1 MGTPNE
7 RPTVDES
14 AASPERLG
22 KVVPLRVAAQPPPP
36 LEQLVEQTFRIAIGM
51 TALASEVLAEAVAR
65 TLGREPFAEGE
76 APGDE
81 TARPASG
88 VPLVAGAA
96 IGVAL
101 EGAKWG
107 ARAATTMVRSAEL
120 FFSLLTSP
128 GFVQEPLRQAG
139 DRLGGFDARWREQ
152 RPRDEEAAA
161 AFLRLL
167 VPQVVDAALD
177 QIDLNELVAE
187 RIELDRVIDRLDL
200 DRVIARLD
208 IDAIV
213 GPDRPRPDPRTRRRS
228 QAIVERVPVDE
239 IVSRLDLDAIVAS
252 VDLDQVVRRVDI
264 QAVADRI
271 DLQALVRRLDLTAIA
286 SEVIEELD
294 LMQLIQDAVGSM
306 TNETVGG
313 IRVQSMNADRAISRL
328 RERVLGRGG
337 GGEPGATPPASE
349 PSRPGRRRPRTPDP
363 RTGRERVRARR
374 WPAGCRGSAPASS
387 PGSSRTRS
395 ISW

>member
-1 MGTPNE
+1 
-7 RPTVDES
+7 VDGG

-36 LEQLVEQTFRIAIGM
+36 LEQLIEQALRIAIGM

-76 APGDE
+76 TPGDE
-81 TARPASG
+81 TARPATG

-101 EGAKWG
+101 EGARWG

-120 FFSLLTSP
+120 FFSLVTSP
-128 GFVQEPLRQAG
+128 GTVREPLRRVG
-139 DRLGGFDARWREQ
+139 ERLGALDARWREQ

-177 QIDLNELVAE
+177 QVDLNDLVAE
-187 RIELDRVIDRLDL
+187 RIELERVIDRLDL
-200 DRVIARLD
+200 DRVIGRLD
-208 IDAIV
+208 VDAIV
-213 GPDRPRPDPRTRRRS
+213 SRIDLDRIIERVDVR
-228 QAIVERVPVDE
+228 AIVERVPIDE

-286 SEVIEELD
+286 REVIDELD
-294 LMQLIQDAVGSM
+294 LVQLIQDAMGSM

-328 RERVLGRGG
+328 RERLLGRGG
-337 GGEPGATPPASE
+337 GDGDGTTAIAPSDRASAEPAHTKPE
-349 PSRPGRRRPRTPDP
+349 DRP
-363 RTGRERVRARR
+363 
-374 WPAGCRGSAPASS
+374 
-387 PGSSRTRS
+387 
-395 ISW
+395 

>member
-1 MGTPNE
+1 MMGTPNE
-7 RPTVDES
+7 RPTVDEG
-14 AASPERLG
+14 AASPERFG

-36 LEQLVEQTFRIAIGM
+36 LEQLVEQTLRIAIGV
-51 TALASEVLAEAVAR
+51 TALASEVFAEAVAR

-81 TARPASG
+81 TARPVAG

-101 EGAKWG
+101 EGARWG
-107 ARAATTMVRSAEL
+107 ARAATTVVRSAEL
-120 FFSLLTSP
+120 FFSLVTSP
-128 GFVQEPLRQAG
+128 EFVQEPLRQAG
-139 DRLGGFDARWREQ
+139 TRLGALDARWREQ
-152 RPRDEEAAA
+152 RPRDEEAGA

-187 RIELDRVIDRLDL
+187 RIELDRIIDRLDL
-200 DRVIARLD
+200 DRVIGRLD

-213 GPDRPRPDPRTRRRS
+213 ARIDLDRIIERIDV
-228 QAIVERVPVDE
+228 QAIVERLPIDE

-286 SEVIEELD
+286 SEVIEELN
-294 LMQLIQDAVGSM
+294 LMQLIQDAMGSM

-328 RERVLGRGG
+328 RERLLGRGG
-337 GGEPGATPPASE
+337 GDGPAATPAKAPSDPATRGPVDPEPGE
-349 PSRPGRRRPRTPDP
+349 RP
-363 RTGRERVRARR
+363 
-374 WPAGCRGSAPASS
+374 
-387 PGSSRTRS
+387 
-395 ISW
+395 

>member
-1 MGTPNE
+1 M
-7 RPTVDES
+7 DES

-107 ARAATTMVRSAEL
+107 ARAATTMVRSTEL

-161 AFLRLL
+161 SFLRLL

-177 QIDLNELVAE
+177 QIDLNELVGE
-187 RIELDRVIDRLDL
+187 RIDLDAIIDRLDL
-200 DRVIARLD
+200 NRVVASLD

-213 GPDRPRPDPRTRRRS
+213 GRIDLDRILERVDF
-228 QAIVERVPVDE
+228 QAIAERVAVDE
-239 IVSRLDLDAIVAS
+239 IVSRLDLNAIIAS
-252 VDLDQVVRRVDI
+252 VDLDQVVQRVDI
-264 QAVADRI
+264 QAVADGI
-271 DLQALVRRLDLTAIA
+271 DLQALVGRLDLTAIA

-294 LMQLIQDAVGSM
+294 LMHLIQDAVGSM

-328 RERVLGRGG
+328 RDRVLGRGG
-337 GGEPGATPPASE
+337 GPGETPAPPSDPATGKSQADEPGD
-349 PSRPGRRRPRTPDP
+349 RP
-363 RTGRERVRARR
+363 
-374 WPAGCRGSAPASS
+374 
-387 PGSSRTRS
+387 
-395 ISW
+395 

>member
-1 MGTPNE
+1 MMGTPNE
-7 RPTVDES
+7 RPTVDEG
-14 AASPERLG
+14 AASAERLG

-36 LEQLVEQTFRIAIGM
+36 LQELVGQSFRIAIGL
-51 TALASEVLAEAVAR
+51 TALASDVLAEAVAR
-65 TLGREPFAEGE
+65 TLGPEPFAEGE
-76 APGDE
+76 TPGDE
-81 TARPASG
+81 TARPATG

-101 EGAKWG
+101 EGARWG
-107 ARAATTMVRSAEL
+107 ARAATTMVRSGEL
-120 FFSLLTSP
+120 LLSLLTSP
-128 GFVQEPLRQAG
+128 AFVQEPLRRAG
-139 DRLGGFDARWREQ
+139 ERLGALDARWREQ
-152 RPRDEEAAA
+152 RPGDEDAAA
-161 AFLRLL
+161 SFLRLM

-200 DRVIARLD
+200 DRAIARLD

-213 GPDRPRPDPRTRRRS
+213 SRIDLDRIVERIDVR
-228 QAIVERVPVDE
+228 AIVERVPVDE

-252 VDLDQVVRRVDI
+252 VDLDQVVRRLDI

-286 SEVIEELD
+286 AEVIEELD
-294 LMQLIQDAVGSM
+294 LIKLIQDAVGSM

-328 RERVLGRGG
+328 RERLLGRGDAEG
-337 GGEPGATPPASE
+337 PAATPPKA
-349 PSRPGRRRPRTPDP
+349 PSGPAAGGPGEPDP
-363 RTGRERVRARR
+363 RER
-374 WPAGCRGSAPASS
+374 P
-387 PGSSRTRS
+387 
-395 ISW
+395 

>member
-1 MGTPNE
+1 MKALLARHREGAMMGTPSE
-7 RPTVDES
+7 RPTMDEG
-14 AASPERLG
+14 AVSPQPLG

-36 LEQLVEQTFRIAIGM
+36 LEHLVEQSFRIAIGV

-76 APGDE
+76 ALGDE
-81 TARPASG
+81 ATRPATG

-101 EGAKWG
+101 EGARWG

-128 GFVQEPLRQAG
+128 GFVQEPLRQAA
-139 DRLGGFDARWREQ
+139 DRLGTLDARWREQ
-152 RPRDEEAAA
+152 RQRDEDAAA
-161 AFLRLL
+161 SFLRLL
-167 VPQVVDAALD
+167 VPQIVDAALD

-187 RIELDRVIDRLDL
+187 RIELDRIIDGLDL
-200 DRVIARLD
+200 DRVIGRLD

-213 GPDRPRPDPRTRRRS
+213 AGIDLDRIIERIDV
-228 QAIVERVPVDE
+228 QAIVERLPIDE

-264 QAVADRI
+264 QAVADSI

-286 SEVIEELD
+286 SEVIEELN
-294 LMQLIQDAVGSM
+294 LMQLIQDAMGSM

-313 IRVQSMNADRAISRL
+313 IRVQSMNADRTISRL
-328 RERVLGRGG
+328 RERLLGRS
-337 GGEPGATPPASE
+337 GEGPE
-349 PSRPGRRRPRTPDP
+349 ERP
-363 RTGRERVRARR
+363 
-374 WPAGCRGSAPASS
+374 
-387 PGSSRTRS
+387 
-395 ISW
+395 

>member
-187 RIELDRVIDRLDL
+187 RIELDRIIDGLDL
-200 DRVIARLD
+200 DRVIAPPGHRRD
-208 IDAIV
+208 R
-213 GPDRPRPDPRTRRRS
+213 GPDRPRPHHRTHRRRRRS
-228 QAIVERVPVDE
+228 SNGCRSTRSCPGSTSTRS
-239 IVSRLDLDAIVAS
+239 SRAWTSTRSCAAS
-252 VDLDQVVRRVDI
+252 
-264 QAVADRI
+264 
-271 DLQALVRRLDLTAIA
+271 T
-286 SEVIEELD
+286 
-294 LMQLIQDAVGSM
+294 
-306 TNETVGG
+306 
-313 IRVQSMNADRAISRL
+313 SR
-328 RERVLGRGG
+328 
-337 GGEPGATPPASE
+337 
-349 PSRPGRRRPRTPDP
+349 PSRTGSTCRRWSADSTSRRS
-363 RTGRERVRARR
+363 RAR
-374 WPAGCRGSAPASS
+374 
-387 PGSSRTRS
+387 
-395 ISW
+395 

>member
-7 RPTVDES
+7 RPTVDEG

-76 APGDE
+76 APGRRDRPPGLRCPARRGRGDRGRARGRSVGRPRRHHDGSERRALLLAPDE
-81 TARPASG
+81 PG
-88 VPLVAGAA
+88 VRAGAA
-96 IGVAL
+96 PSG
-101 EGAKWG
+101 
-107 ARAATTMVRSAEL
+107 
-120 FFSLLTSP
+120 
-128 GFVQEPLRQAG
+128 G
-139 DRLGGFDARWREQ
+139 DRLGGLDARWREQ

-187 RIELDRVIDRLDL
+187 RIELDRIIDGLDL
-200 DRVIARLD
+200 DRVIGRLD

-213 GPDRPRPDPRTRRRS
+213 ARIDLDRIIERIDV
-228 QAIVERVPVDE
+228 QAIVERVPIDE

-294 LMQLIQDAVGSM
+294 LMQLIQDAMGSM

-328 RERVLGRGG
+328 RERLLGRGG
-337 GGEPGATPPASE
+337 GDGPGDDAREPERERPRGPASRATPN
-349 PSRPGRRRPRTPDP
+349 PRSD
-363 RTGRERVRARR
+363 RERVRARR
-374 WPAGCRGSAPASS
+374 WPAGCRASAPGSS

-395 ISW
+395 ISS

>member
-7 RPTVDES
+7 RTIVDEG
-14 AASPERLG
+14 AVSPERLG

-120 FFSLLTSP
+120 FFSLVTSP

-139 DRLGGFDARWREQ
+139 DSARGRST
-152 RPRDEEAAA
+152 RAGAS
-161 AFLRLL
+161 
-167 VPQVVDAALD
+167 
-177 QIDLNELVAE
+177 N
-187 RIELDRVIDRLDL
+187 
-200 DRVIARLD
+200 AR
-208 IDAIV
+208 A
-213 GPDRPRPDPRTRRRS
+213 TRRR
-228 QAIVERVPVDE
+228 
-239 IVSRLDLDAIVAS
+239 
-252 VDLDQVVRRVDI
+252 
-264 QAVADRI
+264 
-271 DLQALVRRLDLTAIA
+271 
-286 SEVIEELD
+286 
-294 LMQLIQDAVGSM
+294 
-306 TNETVGG
+306 
-313 IRVQSMNADRAISRL
+313 
-328 RERVLGRGG
+328 
-337 GGEPGATPPASE
+337 
-349 PSRPGRRRPRTPDP
+349 RRRSCGCSSPRSWT
-363 RTGRERVRARR
+363 RR
-374 WPAGCRGSAPASS
+374 STRSTSTSSSPNASNSTASS
-387 PGSSRTRS
+387 MASTWTG
-395 ISW
+395 

>member
-1 MGTPNE
+1 M
-7 RPTVDES
+7 DEG
-14 AASPERLG
+14 AASPEGLG

-36 LEQLVEQTFRIAIGM
+36 LEQVVEQTFRIAIGM

-128 GFVQEPLRQAG
+128 GFVQEPLSQAG

-152 RPRDEEAAA
+152 RPRDEGAAA

-177 QIDLNELVAE
+177 QIDLDELIAT
-187 RIELDRVIDRLDL
+187 RVDL
-200 DRVIARLD
+200 DRVDRGA
-208 IDAIV
+208 
-213 GPDRPRPDPRTRRRS
+213 RPRSGHRPIGHRRHP
-228 QAIVERVPVDE
+228 Q
-239 IVSRLDLDAIVAS
+239 
-252 VDLDQVVRRVDI
+252 Q
-264 QAVADRI
+264 
-271 DLQALVRRLDLTAIA
+271 
-286 SEVIEELD
+286 
-294 LMQLIQDAVGSM
+294 G
-306 TNETVGG
+306 
-313 IRVQSMNADRAISRL
+313 RL
-328 RERVLGRGG
+328 RSRRG
-337 GGEPGATPPASE
+337 AHRR
-349 PSRPGRRRPRTPDP
+349 SRPGRARADRRDRVAPRHQRDRGAHRPRT
-363 RTGRERVRARR
+363 
-374 WPAGCRGSAPASS
+374 
-387 PGSSRTRS
+387 RS
-395 ISW
+395 

>member
-1 MGTPNE
+1 
-7 RPTVDES
+7 VDEG
-14 AASPERLG
+14 AASPERFDT
-22 KVVPLRVAAQPPPP
+22 VVPLRVAAQPPPP
-36 LEQLVEQTFRIAIGM
+36 LEQLVEQTVRIAIGM
-51 TALASEVLAEAVAR
+51 TALASEVFAEAVAR

-76 APGDE
+76 APVDE
-81 TARPASG
+81 TARPVGG

-101 EGAKWG
+101 EGARWG

-120 FFSLLTSP
+120 FFSLVTSP
-128 GFVQEPLRQAG
+128 EFVQEPLRQAG
-139 DRLGGFDARWREQ
+139 TRLGALDARWREQ

-187 RIELDRVIDRLDL
+187 RIELDRIIDGLDL
-200 DRVIARLD
+200 DRVIGRLD
-208 IDAIV
+208 IDAIMARIDL
-213 GPDRPRPDPRTRRRS
+213 DRIIERIDV
-228 QAIVERVPVDE
+228 QAIVERVPIDE

-286 SEVIEELD
+286 SEVIEELN
-294 LMQLIQDAVGSM
+294 LMQLIQDAMGSM

-328 RERVLGRGG
+328 RERLLGRDGG
-337 GGEPGATPPASE
+337 DGPASTPANA
-349 PSRPGRRRPRTPDP
+349 PSEATD
-363 RTGRERVRARR
+363 
-374 WPAGCRGSAPASS
+374 PASGG
-387 PGSSRTRS
+387 PVDPQPEERP
-395 ISW
+395 

>member
-7 RPTVDES
+7 RLAVDEG
-14 AASPERLG
+14 AVSPERLG

-36 LEQLVEQTFRIAIGM
+36 LEQLVEQTLRIAIGV

-120 FFSLLTSP
+120 FFSLMTSP

-177 QIDLNELVAE
+177 QIDLNELVGE
-187 RIELDRVIDRLDL
+187 RIDLDRIIDRLDL
-200 DRVIARLD
+200 DQVIARLD

-213 GPDRPRPDPRTRRRS
+213 SRIDLDRIIERIDF
-228 QAIVERVPVDE
+228 QAIVGTGAGRRDRVAARPRRDRRRAW
-239 IVSRLDLDAIVAS
+239 ISTRS
-252 VDLDQVVRRVDI
+252 CSRVDI

-286 SEVIEELD
+286 SEVIDEID
-294 LMQLIQDAVGSM
+294 LTQIIQDAMGSM
-306 TNETVGG
+306 TTETVGG
-313 IRVQSMNADRAISRL
+313 IRVAEH
-328 RERVLGRGG
+328 ERGPRDLPTV
-337 GGEPGATPPASE
+337 GAVAGT
-349 PSRPGRRRPRTPDP
+349 RGRRR
-363 RTGRERVRARR
+363 AR
-374 WPAGCRGSAPASS
+374 
-387 PGSSRTRS
+387 
-395 ISW
+395 

>member
-1 MGTPNE
+1 MMGTPNE
-7 RPTVDES
+7 RPTVDEG
-14 AASPERLG
+14 AASLEPLG

-36 LEQLVEQTFRIAIGM
+36 LEQLVEQSFRIAIGV

-76 APGDE
+76 APRDE
-81 TARPASG
+81 TTRPASG
-88 VPLVAGAA
+88 VPLVTGAA

-101 EGAKWG
+101 EGARWG
-107 ARAATTMVRSAEL
+107 VRAATTMVRSTEL

-128 GFVQEPLRQAG
+128 GFVQEPLRQAA
-139 DRLGGFDARWREQ
+139 DRLGSLDARWREQ
-152 RPRDEEAAA
+152 RPRDEDAAA
-161 AFLRLL
+161 SFLRLL

-187 RIELDRVIDRLDL
+187 RIDLDQVIDRLDL

-213 GPDRPRPDPRTRRRS
+213 SRIDLDRIVERIDVR
-228 QAIVERVPVDE
+228 AIVERVPVDE

-271 DLQALVRRLDLTAIA
+271 DLRALVRRLDLTAIA
-286 SEVIEELD
+286 SEVIDELD
-294 LMQLIQDAVGSM
+294 LTQLIQDAMGSM

-313 IRVQSMNADRAISRL
+313 IRVESMNADRAISRL
-328 RERVLGRGG
+328 RERLLGRGG
-337 GGEPGATPPASE
+337 GGAPGETPPNHSAKTAAGPGEPGSGKPE
-349 PSRPGRRRPRTPDP
+349 DRP
-363 RTGRERVRARR
+363 
-374 WPAGCRGSAPASS
+374 
-387 PGSSRTRS
+387 
-395 ISW
+395 

>member
-1 MGTPNE
+1 MTHCWHLVARGVMMGTPNE
-7 RPTVDES
+7 RPTVDEG
-14 AASPERLG
+14 AASAERLG

-36 LEQLVEQTFRIAIGM
+36 LQELVEQSFRIAIGL
-51 TALASEVLAEAVAR
+51 TALASDVLAEAVAR

-76 APGDE
+76 TPGDE
-81 TARPASG
+81 AARAATG

-96 IGVAL
+96 IGIAL
-101 EGAKWG
+101 EGARWG

-120 FFSLLTSP
+120 FLSLLTSP

-139 DRLGGFDARWREQ
+139 ERLGALDARWREQ
-152 RPRDEEAAA
+152 RPGDEDAAA
-161 AFLRLL
+161 SFLRLL

-200 DRVIARLD
+200 DRAIARVD

-213 GPDRPRPDPRTRRRS
+213 SRIDLDRIVERIDVR
-228 QAIVERVPVDE
+228 AIVERVPVDE
-239 IVSRLDLDAIVAS
+239 IVSRLDLDTIVAS

-286 SEVIEELD
+286 AEVIEELD
-294 LMQLIQDAVGSM
+294 LMKLIQDAVGSM

-328 RERVLGRGG
+328 RERLLGG
-337 GGEPGATPPASE
+337 GNAEGPAATPPNAPSE
-349 PSRPGRRRPRTPDP
+349 PAAGGPDDTE
-363 RTGRERVRARR
+363 RRER
-374 WPAGCRGSAPASS
+374 P
-387 PGSSRTRS
+387 
-395 ISW
+395 

>member
-1 MGTPNE
+1 M
-7 RPTVDES
+7 DES

-120 FFSLLTSP
+120 FFSLVTSP

-139 DRLGGFDARWREQ
+139 DRLGGLDARWREQ

-167 VPQVVDAALD
+167 VPQLVDAALD

-187 RIELDRVIDRLDL
+187 RIELDRIIDGLDL
-200 DRVIARLD
+200 DRVIGRLD
-208 IDAIV
+208 IDALVARIDL
-213 GPDRPRPDPRTRRRS
+213 DRIIERIDV
-228 QAIVERVPVDE
+228 QAIVERVPIDE

-271 DLQALVRRLDLTAIA
+271 DLQTLVRRLDLTAIA
-286 SEVIEELD
+286 SEVIDELN
-294 LMQLIQDAVGSM
+294 LMQLIQDAMGSM

-313 IRVQSMNADRAISRL
+313 IRVQGMNADRAISRL

-337 GGEPGATPPASE
+337 GDGPAATP
-349 PSRPGRRRPRTPDP
+349 T
-363 RTGRERVRARR
+363 
-374 WPAGCRGSAPASS
+374 SAPSDPATGA
-387 PGSSRTRS
+387 PVDPEPEERP
-395 ISW
+395 

>member
-1 MGTPNE
+1 MGTPSE

-96 IGVAL
+96 IGFAL

-187 RIELDRVIDRLDL
+187 RIELDRVIDGLDL
-200 DRVIARLD
+200 DRVISRLD

-213 GPDRPRPDPRTRRRS
+213 ARIDLDRIVEHVDIR
-228 QAIVERVPVDE
+228 AVVERVPVDE

-252 VDLDQVVRRVDI
+252 VDIDQVVRRVDV
-264 QAVADRI
+264 QAVADSI
-271 DLQALVRRLDLTAIA
+271 DLQALIRRLDLTAI
-286 SEVIEELD
+286 SRDIIEELD
-294 LMQLIQDAVGSM
+294 LMRLIQDAVGSM

-328 RERVLGRGG
+328 RERLLGRGDDSG
-337 GGEPGATPPASE
+337 PRTTTPASGQNAPSHPSAGEPGSTE
-349 PSRPGRRRPRTPDP
+349 PEERT
-363 RTGRERVRARR
+363 
-374 WPAGCRGSAPASS
+374 
-387 PGSSRTRS
+387 
-395 ISW
+395 